1 MATSCVNFIEG
12 ARMKNVGGG
21 RFLPRQTGNMKAGR
35 NRFLQLTSFLTETC
49 QGLGNGL
56 LT

>member
-1 MATSCVNFIEG
+1 
-12 ARMKNVGGG
+12 MKNVGGG